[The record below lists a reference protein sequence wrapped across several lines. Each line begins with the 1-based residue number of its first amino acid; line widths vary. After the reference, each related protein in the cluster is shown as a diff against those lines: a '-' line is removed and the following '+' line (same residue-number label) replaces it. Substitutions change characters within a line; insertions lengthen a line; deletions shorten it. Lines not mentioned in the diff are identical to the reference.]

1 MPNLESKHPDSVC
14 FCCKSEDLDCIDL
27 GRELID
33 SSNFYQRC
41 QNPPRFRYQLSVCQD
56 CGHVEIKSDNPC
68 WLSTRKHS
76 FIAYNEPTDYF
87 PLIANLIRSIDIDLS
102 DTSLHTFSYNDFNLV
117 DYLRDEFKIT
127 DVQRNDHA
135 KTSDVWLPTST
146 PSGDQVQPQA
156 LKNFIDEIEVGT
168 KKNKIVVI
176 SRFFDHASN
185 IELIN
190 AVLDLCAKSV
200 HLIFDIND
208 YEKLFGSNTLEYV
221 WIERRNLFN
230 RDEIDR
236 LAKTRGTRSLTL
248 AYESQTTS
256 PTIFGLLSNQISEKV
271 QISSYEVLVTAIPKL
286 IYRLKNLHKL
296 WGQAL
301 PHNSKLAIIGASHKG
316 ISLAQFVLGDDVQ
329 YSLHDDKEA
338 LKGKIPPVD
347 PPLGFHLVSDFDFS
361 SYSHVAITTTK
372 VIAAK
377 IIPKLRTSGF
387 NGEFLDFDCQILN

>member
-1 MPNLESKHPDSVC
+1 
-14 FCCKSEDLDCIDL
+14 
-27 GRELID
+27 
-33 SSNFYQRC
+33 
-41 QNPPRFRYQLSVCQD
+41 
-56 CGHVEIKSDNPC
+56 
-68 WLSTRKHS
+68 
-76 FIAYNEPTDYF
+76 
-87 PLIANLIRSIDIDLS
+87 LIANLIRSIDIDLS
-102 DTSLHTFSYNDFNLV
+102 DTSLHTFSYKDFNLV
-117 DYLRDEFKIT
+117 DYLRDEFKII
-127 DVQRNDHA
+127 DVQKNDHA

-146 PSGDQVQPQA
+146 AKGDDIQPPA
-156 LKNFIDEIEVGT
+156 LKNFINEIEIS
-168 KKNKIVVI
+168 KRKNKIVVI
-176 SRFFDHASN
+176 SRFFDHARN

-190 AVLDLCAKSV
+190 AVIDLCAKSV

-208 YEKLFGSNTLEYV
+208 YEKLLRSNTLEYV

-236 LAKTRGTRSLTL
+236 LAKARGIRSLTL

-271 QISSYEVLVTAIPKL
+271 QISSYEALETPKPRV
-286 IYRLKNLHKL
+286 ISRLKNLHKL
-296 WGQAL
+296 WARAL

-316 ISLAQFVLGDDVQ
+316 ISLAQFVLGEDVQ

-338 LKGKIPPVD
+338 LRGKIPPVD
-347 PPLGFHLVSDFDFS
+347 PPFGFHPVSDFDFS

-387 NGEFLDFDCQILN
+387 NGEFLDFDCQILS

>member
-1 MPNLESKHPDSVC
+1 
-14 FCCKSEDLDCIDL
+14 
-27 GRELID
+27 
-33 SSNFYQRC
+33 
-41 QNPPRFRYQLSVCQD
+41 
-56 CGHVEIKSDNPC
+56 
-68 WLSTRKHS
+68 
-76 FIAYNEPTDYF
+76 
-87 PLIANLIRSIDIDLS
+87 LS
-102 DTSLHTFSYNDFNLV
+102 DTSLHTFSYKDFNLA
-117 DYLRDEFKIT
+117 DYLRDEFKFT
-127 DVQRNDHA
+127 DVQKNDHA

-146 PSGDQVQPQA
+146 PIGDQVQPPA
-156 LKNFIDEIEVGT
+156 LKNFIDECEAST
-168 KKNKIVVI
+168 KTNKIVVI
-176 SRFFDHASN
+176 SRFFDHANN

-190 AVLDLCAKSV
+190 AVLDMCVKSV

-221 WIERRNLFN
+221 WIERRNFFS

-271 QISSYEVLVTAIPKL
+271 KISSFEALETPKPKV
-286 IYRLKNLHKL
+286 ISHLKNLHRL
-296 WGQAL
+296 WARAL

-316 ISLAQFVLGDDVQ
+316 ISLAQFVLGEDVQ

-338 LKGKIPPVD
+338 LRGKIPPVD
-347 PPLGFHLVSDFDFS
+347 PPLGFHPVSDFDFS

-387 NGEFLDFDCQILN
+387 NGEFLDFDCQILS

>member
-1 MPNLESKHPDSVC
+1 
-14 FCCKSEDLDCIDL
+14 
-27 GRELID
+27 
-33 SSNFYQRC
+33 
-41 QNPPRFRYQLSVCQD
+41 
-56 CGHVEIKSDNPC
+56 
-68 WLSTRKHS
+68 
-76 FIAYNEPTDYF
+76 
-87 PLIANLIRSIDIDLS
+87 
-102 DTSLHTFSYNDFNLV
+102 
-117 DYLRDEFKIT
+117 
-127 DVQRNDHA
+127 
-135 KTSDVWLPTST
+135 
-146 PSGDQVQPQA
+146 
-156 LKNFIDEIEVGT
+156 
-168 KKNKIVVI
+168 
-176 SRFFDHASN
+176 
-185 IELIN
+185 
-190 AVLDLCAKSV
+190 V

-208 YEKLFGSNTLEYV
+208 YEKLLGSNTLEYV

-271 QISSYEVLVTAIPKL
+271 QISSYEALETPKPKL

-296 WGQAL
+296 WAQAL

>member
-1 MPNLESKHPDSVC
+1 MPNPQPKNPDSVC

-27 GRELID
+27 GKELVD
-33 SSNFYQRC
+33 SSNFHQQN
-41 QNPPRFRYQLSVCQD
+41 QNPPRFLYRLSVCQD

-76 FIAYNEPTDYF
+76 FITYNEPTDYF
-87 PLIANLIRSIDIDLS
+87 PLIANLVRSIDIDLL
-102 DTSLHTFSYNDFNLV
+102 DTSLHTFSYKDFNLV
-117 DYLRDEFKIT
+117 EYLREEFKIT
-127 DVQRNDHA
+127 FVQKNDHA
-135 KTSDVWLPTST
+135 KTSDDWLPTSAAN
-146 PSGDQVQPQA
+146 GDQVQPPA
-156 LKNFIDEIEVGT
+156 LKNFIDEIGASA

-185 IELIN
+185 IGLIN
-190 AVLDLCAKSV
+190 AVLDLCANSV

-208 YEKLFGSNTLEYV
+208 YEKLFRSNTLEYV

-236 LAKTRGTRSLTL
+236 LAKARGTQSLMI

-256 PTIFGLLSNQISEKV
+256 PTIFGLISNQIGKTV
-271 QISSYEVLVTAIPKL
+271 QISSYEALETAKPKV
-286 IYRLKNLHKL
+286 ISRLKHLHKL
-296 WGQAL
+296 WARAL
-301 PHNSKLAIIGASHKG
+301 PQNSKLAIIGASHKG
-316 ISLAQFVLGDDVQ
+316 ISLAQFVLGDDVH
-329 YSLHDDKEA
+329 YSLHDDKES

-347 PPLGFHLVSDFDFS
+347 PPLGFHRVSDFDFS

-377 IIPKLRTSGF
+377 LIPKLRTSGF

>member
-1 MPNLESKHPDSVC
+1 MSNQKAKSIDAKC

-27 GRELID
+27 GKELID
-33 SSNFYQRC
+33 SSNFYQ
-41 QNPPRFRYQLSVCQD
+41 QDEIPPKFHYQLTVCQD
-56 CGHVEIKSDNPC
+56 CGHVEIKSDNPS

-76 FIAYNEPTDYF
+76 FITYNEPTDYF

-102 DTSLHTFSYNDFNLV
+102 DTSLHTFSYKDFDLV
-117 DYLRDEFKIT
+117 NYLRDEFKI
-127 DVQRNDHA
+127 NDIQKNDYA

-156 LKNFIDEIEVGT
+156 LKNFIYEIEVST

-176 SRFFDHASN
+176 SRFFDHVSN

-190 AVLDLCAKSV
+190 TVLDLCTKSV

-221 WIERRNLFN
+221 WIERRNLFS

-236 LAKTRGTRSLTL
+236 LAKVRGTRLLSL

-256 PTIFGLLSNQISEKV
+256 PTIFGLISNEVNNQVKVTPVEGLEFSKPNVIS
-271 QISSYEVLVTAIPKL
+271 
-286 IYRLKNLHKL
+286 RLKQLRSR
-296 WGQAL
+296 WTEAL
-301 PHNSKLAIIGASHKG
+301 PEDSKLGVIGASHKG

-329 YSLHDDKEA
+329 YSLHDDKEV
-338 LKGKIPPVD
+338 LRGKIPPVD
-347 PPLGFHLVSDFDFS
+347 PPLGFHRVSDFDFS
-361 SYSHVAITTTK
+361 TYSHVAITTTK

-377 IIPKLRTSGF
+377 IIPKLRASGF
-387 NGEFLDFDCQILN
+387 NGVILDFDCQILN

>member
-1 MPNLESKHPDSVC
+1 MSNPEPRNRDSTC
-14 FCCKSEDLDCIDL
+14 FCCKSKELDCIDL
-27 GRELID
+27 GKELID
-33 SSNFYQRC
+33 SSNFYQRS

-76 FIAYNEPTDYF
+76 FITYNEPTDYF

-102 DTSLHTFSYNDFNLV
+102 DTSLHTFSYKDFNLA
-117 DYLRDEFKIT
+117 DYLRDEFKVT
-127 DVQRNDHA
+127 DVQKNDHA

-146 PSGDQVQPQA
+146 PSGDQVQPPT
-156 LKNFIDEIEVGT
+156 LKNFIDEIEAST
-168 KKNKIVVI
+168 KENKIVII

-208 YEKLFGSNTLEYV
+208 YEKLFRSNTLEYV
-221 WIERRNLFN
+221 WIERRNFFS

-236 LAKTRGTRSLTL
+236 LAKARGIRSLTL

-271 QISSYEVLVTAIPKL
+271 QISSFEALETPKPRV
-286 IYRLKNLHKL
+286 ISRLKNLHKL
-296 WGQAL
+296 WARAL

-316 ISLAQFVLGDDVQ
+316 ISLAQFVLGEDVQ
-329 YSLHDDKEA
+329 YSLHDDKDA
-338 LKGKIPPVD
+338 LRGKIPPVD
-347 PPLGFHLVSDFDFS
+347 PPLGFHPVSDFDFS
-361 SYSHVAITTTK
+361 SYSHAAITTTK
-372 VIAAK
+372 VIATK

-387 NGEFLDFDCQILN
+387 NGEFLDFDCQILS